1 MLVLITLLLTLTGSG
16 IGSNLPTSTT
26 ATKLNGLYE
35 QWHCGDAVLA
45 QESIDVLET
54 YGDDL
59 SEIRIKIRE
68 FLNTYRNSDW
78 TIMATIYERSLAY
91 MTHDDEYQEVP
102 VRFGNPN
109 LCITS
114 RLDKSCCRR
123 WRGRNPKMKDRLTA
137 LQAARQGDD
146 EHEDDVTALDVTQG
160 QFMEEFFEQVEEI
173 RGSIDL
179 IASNVEEVKKKHS
192 AILSNPVND
201 PKTKEE
207 LDELMAAIKK
217 TANKVRGKLKLIE
230 NSIEHDE
237 SGGTSGADLRI
248 RKTQHSTLS
257 RKFVEVMTD
266 YNKTQTDYRE
276 RCKGRIQRQL
286 DIAGRQVGDEDLEE
300 MIESGNPG
308 VFTQGII
315 TDTQQAKQTLADIEA
330 RHNDIMK
337 LESSI
342 RELHDMFMDMAMLV
356 ESQGE
361 MVDRI
366 EYNVE
371 HAKEFVDRAVADTKK
386 AVQYQ
391 SKARRKKIIIIICV
405 TILIIVGGLILLT
418 IIPNPF

>member
-1 MLVLITLLLTLTGSG
+1 
-16 IGSNLPTSTT
+16 
-26 ATKLNGLYE
+26 
-35 QWHCGDAVLA
+35 
-45 QESIDVLET
+45 
-54 YGDDL
+54 
-59 SEIRIKIRE
+59 
-68 FLNTYRNSDW
+68 
-78 TIMATIYERSLAY
+78 
-91 MTHDDEYQEVP
+91 MT
-102 VRFGNPN
+102 
-109 LCITS
+109 
-114 RLDKSCCRR
+114 
-123 WRGRNPKMKDRLTA
+123 KDRLGA
-137 LQAARQGDD
+137 LKQAQS
-146 EHEDDVTALDVTQG
+146 EDDADEDLHVDQASN

-173 RGSIDL
+173 HGSVQL
-179 IASNVEEVKKKHS
+179 IESSVEEVKKKHS

-207 LDELMAAIKK
+207 LDELMASIKR

-230 NSIEHDE
+230 NAIEHDE
-237 SGGTSGADLRI
+237 QSTDGRADIRI

-286 DIAGRQVGDEDLEE
+286 DIAGKQVGDEDLEE

-315 TDTQQAKQTLADIEA
+315 TDTQQARQTLADIEA

-391 SKARRKKIIIIICV
+391 SKARRLKICMIVMAII
-405 TILIIVGGLILLT
+405 LFGLLFMTLLFY
-418 IIPNPF
+418 IK

>member
-1 MLVLITLLLTLTGSG
+1 
-16 IGSNLPTSTT
+16 
-26 ATKLNGLYE
+26 
-35 QWHCGDAVLA
+35 
-45 QESIDVLET
+45 
-54 YGDDL
+54 
-59 SEIRIKIRE
+59 
-68 FLNTYRNSDW
+68 
-78 TIMATIYERSLAY
+78 
-91 MTHDDEYQEVP
+91 MT
-102 VRFGNPN
+102 
-109 LCITS
+109 
-114 RLDKSCCRR
+114 
-123 WRGRNPKMKDRLTA
+123 KDRLSA
-137 LQAARQGDD
+137 LKAAQSEED
-146 EHEDDVTALDVTQG
+146 HEDDLGTADGSQG

-173 RGSIDL
+173 RGSVDL

-207 LDELMAAIKK
+207 LDELMANIKR

-237 SGGTSGADLRI
+237 SGGMSSADLRI

-286 DIAGRQVGDEDLEE
+286 DIAGKQVGDEDLEE

-315 TDTQQAKQTLADIEA
+315 TDTQQARQTLADIEA

-391 SKARRKKIIIIICV
+391 SKARRKKIFCIIAV
-405 TILIIVGGLILLT
+405 VLVILIILLAV
-418 IIPNPF
+418 IIYVSVNRPSNARSVQPAAASMIERNPLPSTVHI